1 MAIALSKL
9 GYSMNSTNP
18 EEIKQAAD
26 ILIEQKP
33 IVKAWFVDQVKDAM
47 INDEAALATVWSGDA
62 NYIISENPKL
72 EYVVPEEGS
81 NKWFDAMVIPKDAP
95 NKEGA
100 EAFINFLTDPEK
112 REYSTL

>member
-33 IVKAWFVDQVKDAM
+33 IVKAWFVDP
-47 INDEAALATVWSGDA
+47 S
-62 NYIISENPKL
+62 
-72 EYVVPEEGS
+72 
-81 NKWFDAMVIPKDAP
+81 
-95 NKEGA
+95 
-100 EAFINFLTDPEK
+100 
-112 REYSTL
+112 